1 MIYCVEDESSI
12 RDLMVYALKASGFD
26 AKGFENDTSFWAAM
40 KTQTPELI
48 LLDVMLPGE
57 DGLTILKKLR
67 SSPRT
72 EDIPVIIATAK
83 DSEYDKVIGLDSG
96 ADDYLAKQFGM
107 MEMVSRIKAVLRRTA
122 PKQTDILV
130 CGAISLDESKHTV
143 SVKGSPVSL
152 TLKEYDLLKLFM
164 DNPGR
169 VFTREILL
177 SDIEN
182 LTALEYSS
190 DSSDA
195 FGEISDLTGI
205 SVFKKL
211 TYLYLNTI
219 RPFVRS

>member
-57 DGLTILKKLR
+57 DGLTILKKPR

-96 ADDYLAKQFGM
+96 ADDYLAKPFGM

-152 TLKEYDLLKLFM
+152 TLKEYDLLKLFLSYK
-164 DNPGR
+164 
-169 VFTREILL
+169 EIHFRL
-177 SDIEN
+177 
-182 LTALEYSS
+182 
-190 DSSDA
+190 
-195 FGEISDLTGI
+195 
-205 SVFKKL
+205 
-211 TYLYLNTI
+211 
-219 RPFVRS
+219 